1 MIIITKGESR
11 LQNGNLGLQSTNF
24 RWILE
29 CPDITRHS
37 KDRLRQTG
45 CSGVFGMIKLNFT
58 EIPHKMKNLHFQ
70 KGKYYVQ

>member
-1 MIIITKGESR
+1 MIKI
-11 LQNGNLGLQSTNF
+11 QPFF

-29 CPDITRHS
+29 CLDITRHS

-58 EIPHKMKNLHFQ
+58 EKPHKTENQHFQ